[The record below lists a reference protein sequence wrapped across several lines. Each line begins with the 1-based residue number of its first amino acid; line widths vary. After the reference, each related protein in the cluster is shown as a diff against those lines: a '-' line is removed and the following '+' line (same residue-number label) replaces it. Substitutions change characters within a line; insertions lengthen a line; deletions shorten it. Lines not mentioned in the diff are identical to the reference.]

1 MCTTCGCGDPELV
14 PVELHEK
21 ILAGNDRAARH
32 NREHF
37 LEAGVLAL
45 NLMGSPG
52 AGKTML
58 VDFIQEVQ
66 VQAVGASAE
75 YGNVQGAVI
84 TVNGG
89 MC

>member
-1 MCTTCGCGDPELV
+1 MCTTCGCGDTELV

-52 AGKTML
+52 AGKT
-58 VDFIQEVQ
+58 
-66 VQAVGASAE
+66 AVSDGALRIPIGLSTAGRAAGPPARP
-75 YGNVQGAVI
+75 YAQRHHR
-84 TVNGG
+84 
-89 MC
+89 